1 MTAATENLNKWL
13 FYFDRFNNHEISAK
27 LDQALCEATEEKMVE
42 VQEASDLSWIEVRPN
57 MPLPSQDLITNP
69 FTVQVY
75 ATRCRCANAMPS
87 DTQMELY
94 DGVLP
99 CTGQPETDIRRS
111 ASVSHT
117 VSFLEDDLTRVF
129 HYRYRNL
136 EKAVEDLSQLLEEP
150 IEAETVKD
158 LRKRMMDK
166 TVSRFNR
173 ITKPWTNHDLSQVY
187 VQKRHEILLNDT
199 AAQLAEGKW
208 EWVTPLDA

>member
-57 MPLPSQDLITNP
+57 APRPSHNLIANP

-75 ATRCRCANAMPS
+75 ATCCRCADAVPT

-99 CTGQPETDIRRS
+99 CTRQPETDIRRP
-111 ASVSHT
+111 ASVSH
-117 VSFLEDDLTRVF
+117 SAGFIEGDLTKIFRF
-129 HYRYRNL
+129 RYRNL

-150 IEAETVKD
+150 IEADTVKD

-166 TVSRFNR
+166 TVRGSDYIAKPGQTMTRRRFMCRNATR
-173 ITKPWTNHDLSQVY
+173 SC
-187 VQKRHEILLNDT
+187 
-199 AAQLAEGKW
+199 
-208 EWVTPLDA
+208 